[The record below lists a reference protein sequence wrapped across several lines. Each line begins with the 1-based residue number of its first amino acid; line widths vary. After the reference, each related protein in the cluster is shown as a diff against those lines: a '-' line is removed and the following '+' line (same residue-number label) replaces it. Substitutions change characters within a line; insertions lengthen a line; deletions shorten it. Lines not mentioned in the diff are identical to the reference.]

1 MVEKNLCTSKHAHI
15 EALVKRLLSTKII
28 SLAAFSTLEKLT
40 QETVHNLSWTPTLYR
55 TNYTLLN
62 KKRRNAAIV
71 SNEI

>member
-28 SLAAFSTLEKLT
+28 SLAPFSTLEKLT
-40 QETVHNLSWTPTLYR
+40 QETVHNLSCTPTLYR
-55 TNYTLLN
+55 TNYALLN
-62 KKRRNAAIV
+62 KRRNAAIV